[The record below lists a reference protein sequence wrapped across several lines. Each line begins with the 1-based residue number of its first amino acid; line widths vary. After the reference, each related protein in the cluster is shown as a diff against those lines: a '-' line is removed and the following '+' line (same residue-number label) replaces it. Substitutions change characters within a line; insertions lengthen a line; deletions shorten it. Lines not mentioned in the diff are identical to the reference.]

1 MMISTKYFIYILFF
15 LSTNFLFA
23 QDYYWTGNGEDQD
36 FFNEENWINPSNNQ
50 PPENG
55 SIDPSQPINFD
66 LLLSCEASAISSE
79 ETDIISQTPGLF
91 SEVSNNDNWS
101 HFYTATSLNDGNNG
115 AQQTFVINVTS
126 LPSEGANF
134 RAIRTVAN
142 GQWAFGNSQELTIG
156 TNTITVNEVSF
167 DRAVLVQFSSGN
179 VAFDALFLNG
189 SAVYFPPSEPI
200 VFEASKTL
208 YISNGVLNAASFS
221 GGNLLLNENSYVYL
235 NDSNPILND
244 AEVYFNS
251 PLSWLLLDNVNPN
264 QVHDT
269 YISQM
274 FVSDTNAEYPATI
287 RLDNYYDNG
296 TVIRPQ
302 SPDTAPLTIYSN
314 EDNTGTWSE
323 ILVNQVYNGSD
334 IPNQMN
340 NNIHSFYLKR
350 GYMVTI
356 AVNDDGTGKSK
367 VFIAS
372 EEDLEIHALSNFF
385 QEGIS
390 FIRVIPWN
398 WVSKKGTGGDIAGM
412 DNTWFY
418 RWNNQGLSDLQ
429 RECSPMAWGYVG
441 ADDDND
447 INLYQSKYKTTHVLG
462 FNEPDDCNGQS
473 GQYNDLCIVSTAV
486 GVYENLMKTGL
497 RMVSPACRQ
506 GAVFDWLDLFNQQA
520 IQNDIRIDVIAVHWY
535 DWGAN
540 PQDSPNADPNSI
552 FNRFKIYL
560 QNVYALYGLP
570 IWITEFNGNKY
581 RSIQSNRQF
590 MELAIP
596 YLEGLDFV
604 ERYAWFEPQNID
616 TPDDP
621 GNGEF
626 FDGAMN
632 LTDIGMFYKNQISAP
647 SIAASYYSGHN
658 NLNDETLVNQYT
670 YSCTPD
676 NPLSVNSNV
685 YNQNVTLKVIPNPAT
700 DKIKIL
706 FSEPIKSINLYSING
721 LLIKRQVLNGY
732 IDVSDLQS
740 GVYILTVNNYHF
752 KLLKQ

>member
-1 MMISTKYFIYILFF
+1 MA
-15 LSTNFLFA
+15 A
-23 QDYYWTGNGEDQD
+23 QDYYWTGNGQNQD
-36 FFNEENWINPSNNQ
+36 FFNEENWINPSTNQ
-50 PPENG
+50 PPDNG

-66 LLLSCEASAISSE
+66 LLLSCEASTISSK
-79 ETDIISQTPGLF
+79 ETDIISQTPVLF
-91 SEVSNNDNWS
+91 SEVSNNDDWS
-101 HFYTATSLNDGNNG
+101 HFYRATSLNDGNNG

-126 LPSEGANF
+126 LPVGGANF
-134 RAIRTVAN
+134 RDIRNVAN
-142 GQWAFGNSQELTIG
+142 GQWAIGNSQALTLG
-156 TNTITVNEVSF
+156 VNTITVNEVSF
-167 DRAVLVQFSSGN
+167 DRAVKIQFSSGY

-189 SAVYFPPSEPI
+189 SSLYSAPSEPI
-200 VFEASKTL
+200 VFEPSKTL
-208 YISNGVLNAASFS
+208 YISNGVLNVSSFS
-221 GGNLLLNENSYVYL
+221 GGNLILNENSYVHL
-235 NDSNPILND
+235 NDSDPLLNN
-244 AEVYFNS
+244 AKVYFNS
-251 PLSWLLLDNVNPN
+251 SLSWLRLDNVNPN

-269 YISQM
+269 YMSQM

-296 TVIRPQ
+296 TVVRPQ
-302 SPDTAPLTIYSN
+302 SLDTTPLTIYSN
-314 EDNTGTWSE
+314 EDNTGTEAE
-323 ILVNQVYNGSD
+323 IVVNQVYSGSS
-334 IPNQMN
+334 IPNQLN

-350 GYMVTI
+350 GYMLTI

-372 EEDLEIHALSNFF
+372 EEDLEIHSLSNFF
-385 QEGIS
+385 QAGIS

-429 RECSPMAWGYVG
+429 RECSPMAWGYGG
-441 ADDDND
+441 ANDSND

-473 GQYNDLCIVSTAV
+473 GQYNDLCTVSTAV

-506 GAVFDWLDLFNQQA
+506 GAVFTWLDLFNQQA

-540 PQDSPNADPNSI
+540 PQDSPNADPNTI
-552 FNRFKIYL
+552 FNRFKVYL

-626 FDGAMN
+626 FDEAMN
-632 LTDIGMFYKNQISAP
+632 LTDIGMFYKNQTSAP

-658 NLNDETLVNQYT
+658 NLNDETLVNQYA
-670 YSCTPD
+670 YLCTPSTESAPGIEGLNIYKANNENFVTIAGITPD
-676 NPLSVNSNV
+676 LQELDVRLYSVLGGAVKQTMLNTKAATQRISTQGIASGLYIVMINFG
-685 YNQNVTLKVIPNPAT
+685 NQTIVKKVI
-700 DKIKIL
+700 IK
-706 FSEPIKSINLYSING
+706 
-721 LLIKRQVLNGY
+721 
-732 IDVSDLQS
+732 
-740 GVYILTVNNYHF
+740 
-752 KLLKQ
+752 